1 MREYSIGKRL
11 IEGYLYQPY
20 SWYLNQNSA
29 DLGKNILS
37 EIQQLIASGMRPR
50 WILYL
55 KV

>member
-29 DLGKNILS
+29 DLGKNILRVS
-37 EIQQLIASGMRPR
+37 TACVAAISLITLSF
-50 WILYL
+50 
-55 KV
+55 